1 MGKKKNKFIKIL
13 MGIMVVLIILF
24 NGMEVKASI
33 AEKQIETSKQ
43 DNIITE
49 SDKKDIKMLQVGGI
63 LVISLVLTSAVL
75 SKLCMKQR
83 KCK

>member
-13 MGIMVVLIILF
+13 MGIMFVSIILF
-24 NGMEVKASI
+24 NGMEVKASTV
-33 AEKQIETSKQ
+33 AKHVKTSKQ

-49 SDKKDIKMLQVGGI
+49 SDKNDIKMLQVGGI

-75 SKLCMKQR
+75 SKRCMKQR

>member
-1 MGKKKNKFIKIL
+1 

-33 AEKQIETSKQ
+33 AEKQIETSEQ

-49 SDKKDIKMLQVGGI
+49 TDKKDIKMLQVGGI

-75 SKLCMKQR
+75 SKRCMKQR

>member
-1 MGKKKNKFIKIL
+1 MGKKKNKYIKIL
-13 MGIMVVLIILF
+13 IGIIVVSIILF
-24 NGMEVKASI
+24 NGMEVKAST
-33 AEKQIETSKQ
+33 AEKHVKTSKQ

-75 SKLCMKQR
+75 SKHCMKQR